1 MLAADLTK
9 DTMII
14 MLDEVN
20 AKQNILAHFTRAM
33 LEVVEA
39 DQKQMEAKLEDFR
52 QPLKQPSSQHAI
64 DKVLAKIK
72 AKVTKN
78 KVELRRI
85 EISLLL
91 LTERV

>member
-39 DQKQMEAKLEDFR
+39 DQKQMEAKLEDLR
-52 QPLKQPSSQHAI
+52 QPL
-64 DKVLAKIK
+64 
-72 AKVTKN
+72 
-78 KVELRRI
+78 
-85 EISLLL
+85 
-91 LTERV
+91 